1 MKSNFFRDLIS
12 DNNNINEK
20 SVVGFLAF
28 FMMVI
33 TLAVDVYTGM
43 KGQQMPINEFVFDG
57 FLVMSLGAL
66 GIASVDKYINAKREK
81 GSDTESNPENPEI

>member
-28 FMMVI
+28 LMMVV

-43 KGQQMPINEFVFDG
+43 RGQTMPINEFVFDG
-57 FLVMSLGAL
+57 FLVMALGSF
-66 GIASVDKYINAKREK
+66 GIASVDKFINAKREK
-81 GSDTESNPENPEI
+81 EANAEQTPENPEI